1 MNEAFA
7 AIPFADRTAAQQ
19 RIAALFA
26 ASPAEWEE
34 SLAAAMEGASDP
46 DTVLVRLQRF
56 VECHPD
62 PPKEVARMGSEPRYA
77 RLMCTLF
84 DQSHFLT
91 DILCRWPEHAAWL
104 FEEADLNTT
113 PSRSA
118 LVDDLSAQMA
128 GCESPDQAAR
138 ILRVFRQREILRIA
152 TRDIVA
158 RASVASLTEDLS
170 NLADA
175 SLETAIRFSTRR
187 LEERFGTP
195 MAGLDG
201 EAARPVSFVVIG
213 MGKLGGRELNFSS
226 DIDLVFVY
234 SEDGQTTGGS
244 EDAISV
250 AEFYQKLGEHIIRL
264 ISDPTP
270 DGYVFRVD
278 MRLRPHGRLSPLAN
292 SLDSTVYYYGEYA
305 QAWERQAL
313 IKARPVAGDMALG
326 ERFIEGT
333 RVFAF
338 PRYFDDETLDAIRE
352 IKLQMEAQ
360 VAGRGETEIEVKLGR
375 GGIRDVEFTVQV
387 LQMLNGGRMPEFRTG
402 NTLEAIR
409 ALGVRGLLRPF
420 EVTTLSSNYI
430 FMRQV
435 EHRLQI
441 EGSQQR
447 HVLPNEP
454 AALDRFARRLGYAN
468 GASFMADYRERAEA
482 TRQVLDRFLTSEG
495 SGHLWTYDLLSPHS
509 DGRVAAER
517 LARYGFKD
525 PVKARAELLGL
536 SVGSR
541 ENPYPFH
548 VRRLFAEVVPALLE
562 ELSACADPDMTLVR
576 LSQILTNLQAPV
588 AVYTTMKDSPAMC
601 KYLVTLVSN
610 SQYLSEILIRDPGLF
625 DELGTRD
632 DLDAPSTRADL
643 EAQLASLSQAYDSE
657 AAPYRLRDGETMRI
671 GIRELFRNA
680 TVADVG
686 RELAQLAEVCLGY
699 ALDRARQDVERRYG
713 SSHGAFA
720 ILAMGKLGGREMGY
734 GSDLDLIFVYDADA
748 TTESGMAASEYFAA
762 VAAHTMRR
770 LKDVTRYGSL
780 YDIDARLRPDGNKG
794 ILAVNSRR
802 IVEYYEQ
809 DAQAWERLA
818 LIKIRAVAGD
828 ATLGKA
834 VEERLRD
841 IAFGMVLDAGTLE
854 QIEGIRQKICQNAS
868 PLDLKKAEGGLAET
882 EFAVRL
888 LQIQQVARIPE
899 IKRGDVL
906 GALEGLFRFRA
917 ITGGEY
923 ETLHE
928 AYLLYRRIENRIR
941 LMHGRSDSQLPATP
955 EAQSELAQRLE
966 IDTDLALLVQDHRVR
981 VHQLYLR
988 LLKRA
993 GLR

>member
-352 IKLQMEAQ
+352 IKLQME
-360 VAGRGETEIEVKLGR
+360 
-375 GGIRDVEFTVQV
+375 
-387 LQMLNGGRMPEFRTG
+387 
-402 NTLEAIR
+402 
-409 ALGVRGLLRPF
+409 
-420 EVTTLSSNYI
+420 
-430 FMRQV
+430 
-435 EHRLQI
+435 
-441 EGSQQR
+441 
-447 HVLPNEP
+447 
-454 AALDRFARRLGYAN
+454 
-468 GASFMADYRERAEA
+468 
-482 TRQVLDRFLTSEG
+482 
-495 SGHLWTYDLLSPHS
+495 
-509 DGRVAAER
+509 
-517 LARYGFKD
+517 
-525 PVKARAELLGL
+525 
-536 SVGSR
+536 
-541 ENPYPFH
+541 
-548 VRRLFAEVVPALLE
+548 
-562 ELSACADPDMTLVR
+562 
-576 LSQILTNLQAPV
+576 
-588 AVYTTMKDSPAMC
+588 
-601 KYLVTLVSN
+601 
-610 SQYLSEILIRDPGLF
+610 
-625 DELGTRD
+625 
-632 DLDAPSTRADL
+632 
-643 EAQLASLSQAYDSE
+643 
-657 AAPYRLRDGETMRI
+657 
-671 GIRELFRNA
+671 
-680 TVADVG
+680 
-686 RELAQLAEVCLGY
+686 
-699 ALDRARQDVERRYG
+699 
-713 SSHGAFA
+713 
-720 ILAMGKLGGREMGY
+720 
-734 GSDLDLIFVYDADA
+734 
-748 TTESGMAASEYFAA
+748 
-762 VAAHTMRR
+762 
-770 LKDVTRYGSL
+770 
-780 YDIDARLRPDGNKG
+780 
-794 ILAVNSRR
+794 
-802 IVEYYEQ
+802 
-809 DAQAWERLA
+809 
-818 LIKIRAVAGD
+818 
-828 ATLGKA
+828 
-834 VEERLRD
+834 
-841 IAFGMVLDAGTLE
+841 
-854 QIEGIRQKICQNAS
+854 
-868 PLDLKKAEGGLAET
+868 
-882 EFAVRL
+882 
-888 LQIQQVARIPE
+888 
-899 IKRGDVL
+899 
-906 GALEGLFRFRA
+906 
-917 ITGGEY
+917 
-923 ETLHE
+923 
-928 AYLLYRRIENRIR
+928 
-941 LMHGRSDSQLPATP
+941 
-955 EAQSELAQRLE
+955 
-966 IDTDLALLVQDHRVR
+966 
-981 VHQLYLR
+981 
-988 LLKRA
+988 
-993 GLR
+993 